1 MMLVEIGIQ
10 ECYAYEII
18 SHIIKSLLLANNSI
32 PGPDR
37 LEERTPRG
45 TNRTRAGRNLKLI
58 GLGGSYLR
66 KRRKK
71 IVACRLRTTL

>member
-37 LEERTPRG
+37 RAPVRLGGDRTPAKTKSLLG
-45 TNRTRAGRNLKLI
+45 QARAGHHA
-58 GLGGSYLR
+58 YL
-66 KRRKK
+66 
-71 IVACRLRTTL
+71 